1 MTNLSLKISGYITI
15 GLTSVK
21 PVSFADFKESVEQN
35 DSDKN
40 ISFYSENLERL
51 HSFGQNPFWRLP
63 KTEIENSILEKEYS
77 TRFSRLNKVSQN
89 YYHYII
95 KSTNHSIK
103 EIVQV
108 YEKECDRL
116 IILNSY
122 DLMHD
127 YMSMVSYF
135 SINSFLYQRIIKS
148 GILTN
153 LFMHFGY
160 INKKKLAL
168 LLQGSGKGVNEYTFQ
183 AIEPVLD
190 KDFHSKVDIIK
201 HKIYIQA

>member
-1 MTNLSLKISGYITI
+1 MSTPSLRVSGYITI
-15 GLTSVK
+15 GLTSII
-21 PVSFADFKESVEQN
+21 PVSQERFIESVKQD
-35 DSDKN
+35 DSDS
-40 ISFYSENLERL
+40 ITSFYSRNLNKVTTL
-51 HSFGQNPFWRLP
+51 GHNPKVIQN
-63 KTEIENSILEKEYS
+63 EIEASFEKYS
-77 TRFSRLNKVSQN
+77 NRFLRLNKVSQN
-89 YYHYII
+89 YYHYLI
-95 KSTNHSIK
+95 KSSNHSVK
-103 EIVQV
+103 EIVQA
-108 YEKECDRL
+108 YEKEYDRL

-122 DLMHD
+122 DLIYD
-127 YMSMVSYF
+127 YMNVVSYF
-135 SINSFLYQRIIKS
+135 KINSFLYQRIIKS

-201 HKIYIQA
+201 HKIYKQA

>member
-1 MTNLSLKISGYITI
+1 MTNLSLKISGYIAI

-21 PVSFADFKESVEQN
+21 PVSFSDFKESIAQN
-35 DSDKN
+35 ESDKT

-63 KTEIENSILEKEYS
+63 KTQIENSILEKKYS

-95 KSTNHSIK
+95 KSTTHSVK
-103 EIVQV
+103 EIVQA

-201 HKIYIQA
+201 HKIYKQA

>member
-1 MTNLSLKISGYITI
+1 MSAPSLRVSGYITI
-15 GLTSVK
+15 GLTSIM
-21 PVSFADFKESVEQN
+21 PISQERLIESIKQD
-35 DSDKN
+35 DSDS
-40 ISFYSENLERL
+40 ITSFYSRNLNKVRTLGLNPKVTQKEIGNVLEN
-51 HSFGQNPFWRLP
+51 
-63 KTEIENSILEKEYS
+63 KYS
-77 TRFSRLNKVSQN
+77 NRFLRLNKVSQN

-103 EIVQV
+103 EIVQA
-108 YEKECDRL
+108 YEKEYDRL

-122 DLMHD
+122 DLIYD
-127 YMSMVSYF
+127 YMNVVSYF
-135 SINSFLYQRIIKS
+135 KINSFLYQRIIKS

-201 HKIYIQA
+201 HKIYKQA